1 MYRNIKSM
9 TGYGKGVVEFN
20 NRRISVEVKSL
31 NSKQLDC
38 SLKMPAIYRDKE
50 FEIRSKITKALVR
63 GKVEVYINIELLDQK
78 QALPINKELFEDYYL
93 QLSSISS
100 DINRN
105 ADFMQ
110 AILTLPGVLQNDR
123 KDVEDAEWEALDKA
137 VNIAIEEI
145 DKFRIQEGN
154 ILIRDMLKRISI
166 IRTLKTSVEP
176 FEKERIELI
185 KRRIR
190 ENMEKLVGDFDNN
203 RLEQEMI
210 YYIEKLDIT
219 EEKVRLENHLNYF
232 ENICSG
238 EDNVGRKLG
247 FVAQEIGREINT
259 MGSKSNNSDMQ
270 KIVVGMKDELEKIKE
285 QSLNI
290 L

>member
-1 MYRNIKSM
+1 M